1 MALNW
6 INPGTD
12 ERAVTAEF
20 LQSDEARQLR
30 PGLSEPPLF
39 DADRGQFVSNGPKA
53 RNLLAAEKDYEDQG
67 KDRWHRIWY
76 GMADKTELVTPWIE
90 IIPNEYGLAIVKAGV
105 AVILKLAKKSLEKRK
120 KVLQAFEEIQKAMMS
135 ANPLKGSFRSHPG
148 VAVALDDLH
157 KAIVDSVNDMLV
169 LTAKEEHSFFQ
180 LLSEKTQGLKDAIEN
195 AHYQSIE
202 STEMRT
208 KSIEVGTASVIRG
221 VSHLDGKVDLQTE
234 EIHRIS
240 VATQEQNALLMGHGE
255 KLDGLKILFEALQNE
270 KEVIADAHL
279 TSAREGTPSD
289 LGSWFMN
296 KITDVL
302 VAHKKDSELQKYISR
317 EAHAISG
324 HRRRAVINEL
334 QFCEAIA
341 DAPFH
346 EDERP
351 DIEGF
356 AIQPDNDWGTVTRYS
371 GDFDSRTQSQVQSI
385 FQQGRFLGWMRS
397 KYPDLVL
404 ILADLPASG
413 TEGISP
419 VSVFCATLVS
429 SLTNIRREDLVLHF
443 FCGLHVD
450 SCDPNPGPRGL
461 VRSLIMQL
469 FAYLSRTGCANL
481 DFICDRGYEL
491 LFQCEPGTHV
501 YCIIDSLT
509 LFERDVWFRDLKKV
523 AKFLQEFVENEEM
536 PAVLKVMLTSSA
548 LCTPELKD
556 LFTAGHGHRESVLYL
571 SEDKSFVDGDFGED
585 EMEHHLAQ
593 MSLAPR
599 PGGKP
604 DAGRSYRQCYKDY
617 Y

>member
-1 MALNW
+1 MG
-6 INPGTD
+6 I
-12 ERAVTAEF
+12 
-20 LQSDEARQLR
+20 
-30 PGLSEPPLF
+30 SE
-39 DADRGQFVSNGPKA
+39 
-53 RNLLAAEKDYEDQG
+53 
-67 KDRWHRIWY
+67 
-76 GMADKTELVTPWIE
+76 
-90 IIPNEYGLAIVKAGV
+90 
-105 AVILKLAKKSLEKRK
+105 
-120 KVLQAFEEIQKAMMS
+120 
-135 ANPLKGSFRSHPG
+135 
-148 VAVALDDLH
+148 
-157 KAIVDSVNDMLV
+157 
-169 LTAKEEHSFFQ
+169 
-180 LLSEKTQGLKDAIEN
+180 
-195 AHYQSIE
+195 
-202 STEMRT
+202 
-208 KSIEVGTASVIRG
+208 
-221 VSHLDGKVDLQTE
+221 
-234 EIHRIS
+234 
-240 VATQEQNALLMGHGE
+240 
-255 KLDGLKILFEALQNE
+255 
-270 KEVIADAHL
+270 
-279 TSAREGTPSD
+279 
-289 LGSWFMN
+289 
-296 KITDVL
+296 
-302 VAHKKDSELQKYISR
+302 DSETQKYISR
-317 EAHAISG
+317 EARAIPG

-341 DAPFH
+341 DAPFR
-346 EDERP
+346 EDEIP

-385 FQQGRFLGWMRS
+385 LQQGRFLGWMRS
-397 KYPDLVL
+397 KYPDLLL

-450 SCDPNPGPRGL
+450 SCDPSPGPRGL

-481 DFICDRGYEL
+481 DFICDRGYVRDIEDQILETLCHTLQEL

-501 YCIIDSLT
+501 YCIIDSVT

-556 LFTAGHGHRESVLYL
+556 LFKAGHGHRESVLYL

-599 PGGKP
+599 PSGKP
-604 DAGRSYRQCYKDY
+604 DAGRSYRQCHKDY